1 MRWNNFRIPLLMLLI
16 LLVVVAIRGITQQ
29 AAPSLEY
36 SAESIAAPEVS
47 LASKEETDSSVQ
59 VVTPASKEEVIGVWV
74 PYMTLKTE
82 DGTKEAFCA
91 NFDQIAKEAAEMG
104 INALFIHV
112 RPFGDA
118 LYPSDLYPWSHILTG
133 VQGTDPGFDPL
144 RYMIDKTHAEGM
156 AFHAWINPL
165 RVSLNSVPPSFSADN
180 PYLAWQA
187 DADKKDVFILYENG
201 ILYDP
206 GYAVVRDHIVAG
218 VAEIVENY
226 EVDGIHFDDYFYPQ
240 NEPDVDS
247 DSYAAY
253 LAGIG
258 AQETVLN
265 REEWRV
271 ANINALVSQVYATI
285 KSIDPSVVFG
295 ISPTGVVAN
304 NASLSAD
311 VISWCTVAGYV
322 DYICPQLYYSTEGG
336 AVPFDEALAAW
347 LDIPRL
353 DSVDLYIGL
362 AAYKAGTDA
371 DNGAWMDKNDI
382 LMQEVLLGREH
393 GAVGFLFYAWDQLKI
408 PEAAEEVQNAF
419 ALLKGRK

>member
-1 MRWNNFRIPLLMLLI
+1 MRWNNFRVPLLTFLVLLA
-16 LLVVVAIRGITQQ
+16 VVAIRGITQQ
-29 AAPSLEY
+29 KTSLLECPV
-36 SAESIAAPEVS
+36 ESTSAPE
-47 LASKEETDSSVQ
+47 ASVASEEETVSSEMP
-59 VVTPASKEEVIGVWV
+59 VVPALKEEVIGVWI

-82 DGTKEAFCA
+82 EGTRDAFCA
-91 NFDQIAKEAAEMG
+91 NFDQIAEEAAEMG
-104 INALFIHV
+104 INTLFVHV

-118 LYPSDLYPWSHILTG
+118 LYPSALYPWAHILTG
-133 VQGTDPGFDPL
+133 TQGIDPGFDPL
-144 RYMIDKTHAEGM
+144 RYMVDKTHAEGM

-165 RVSLNSVPPSFSADN
+165 RISLNSVPSSFSAN
-180 PYLAWQA
+180 NSYIAWQA
-187 DADKKDVFILYENG
+187 DKDRKDMFLLCENG

-206 GYAVVRDHIVAG
+206 GYSVVRDHIVAG

-226 EVDGIHFDDYFYPQ
+226 EVDGVHFDDYFYPQ
-240 NEPDVDS
+240 NEPEVDA

-258 AQETVLN
+258 VQETVLSH
-265 REEWRV
+265 EEWRI

-285 KSIDPSVVFG
+285 KSIDPSVRFG

-311 VISWCTVAGYV
+311 VVSWCTVNGYV

-336 AVPFDEALAAW
+336 AAPFGEALAAW
-347 LDIPRL
+347 LEIPRL
-353 DSVDLYIGL
+353 NSVDLYIGL

-371 DNGAWMDKNDI
+371 DNGAWMDKNNI